1 MLDKIWRRM
10 LYYFFICIQIWR
22 TYNAFIPSMYNA
34 FIQSRTSFNLLLHPP
49 STSISLVRR
58 FRGGSKTFYVLQE
71 SFPKNDDDND
81 ADAGEDAR
89 R

>member
-1 MLDKIWRRM
+1 MEAYVI
-10 LYYFFICIQIWR
+10 YIFNCIQIWR
-22 TYNAFIPSMYNA
+22 TYNA

-71 SFPKNDDDND
+71 SFPKDDDDND
-81 ADAGEDAR
+81 ADAREDAR